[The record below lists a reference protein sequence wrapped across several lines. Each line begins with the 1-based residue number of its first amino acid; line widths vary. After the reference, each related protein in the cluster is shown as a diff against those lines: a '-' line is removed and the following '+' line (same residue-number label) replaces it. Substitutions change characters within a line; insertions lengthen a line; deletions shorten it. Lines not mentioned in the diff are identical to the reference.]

1 MSGRPTFYAGGAMR
15 PVVVHLPV
23 QIIEWL
29 ADKKEA
35 TGIGRSQQIRDM
47 LEAERER
54 EEKKRRGVTGC
65 E

>member
-1 MSGRPTFYAGGAMR
+1 MR

-23 QIIEWL
+23 QLLEWL

-35 TGIGRSQQIRDM
+35 TGLGRSQQIRDM
-47 LEAERER
+47 LESARER
-54 EEKKRRGVTGC
+54 EEKKRRGVTGY